1 MFRDTILLKETIN
14 ATFSSILFRNGNGY
28 RLQHATYGQEPTWR
42 SEVVTS
48 RQLRE
53 QIESTPI
60 ENRPYRPFHFYGNAV
75 RRMHY
80 RGYPLPLPRDFAQGF
95 QAVFGRSSR

>member
-1 MFRDTILLKETIN
+1 MPRFLAFCFVMAMVT
-14 ATFSSILFRNGNGY
+14 AFSS
-28 RLQHATYGQEPTWR
+28 ATYGQEPTWR